1 MQDMDT
7 SFSDVDTATQTE
19 SGRKVSWFNIGL
31 FLLLTFAISWAC
43 FIGLRALHVPFIMYS
58 VAGMYGPALAAL
70 LVRLLRREGFGDAGL
85 RLMERGN
92 RQGGWMYLTAYL
104 VPPIVL
110 CAGMLVALLS
120 GYQHWAFSTNLQVI
134 ARTLVKTLQA
144 QGQRLP
150 AGMTPE
156 RLATITIIGLSVGAF
171 TIAIPINMLAAF
183 GEEFGWRG
191 YLLPK
196 LAPLGGV
203 WAALIVGVVWGL
215 WHAPLIVLDSYD
227 YPGHPWL
234 GVLMMIIFTTALS
247 CIFAWLRF
255 RSGSV
260 WPSTLA
266 HAAVNAQ
273 TGFAFIFLSHGDSLL
288 GAPIG
293 ILGLIPML
301 LFALWLILTGR
312 LNPVPALLAVP
323 AAPVLKREA

>member
-1 MQDMDT
+1 MDT
-7 SFSDVDTATQTE
+7 SFSDVDTATQPR
-19 SGRKVSWFNIGL
+19 SGHKVLWLNIGL

-58 VAGMYGPALAAL
+58 VAGMYGPALASL
-70 LVRLLRREGFGDAGL
+70 LVRLLRREGFNDAGL
-85 RLMERGN
+85 RLVERGN
-92 RQGGWMYLTAYL
+92 RQGGWMYLAAYL

-156 RLATITIIGLSVGAF
+156 RLATISIIVGAF
-171 TIAIPINMLAAF
+171 TIAIPINMLATF

-196 LAPLGGV
+196 LAPFGGV

-273 TGFAFIFLSHGDSLL
+273 LGCAFIFLSHGDSLL

-312 LNPVPALLAVP
+312 LNPVPAPLTTP
-323 AAPVLKREA
+323 AMPTLEKEA